1 MDNKKSIL
9 LQARNRLSAPFL
21 SAALILIA
29 GAAGL
34 RPAMTA
40 LSVRFLKQSIPI
52 RKPLAQFDISRLPSF
67 STGWLTSNV
76 PPEDIETDEFAIIH
90 FSRRTFGTEP
100 KEVVL
105 FVTYY
110 SDPQSNVPHTPDVCY
125 RQGGAVVKKMSNIT
139 IDPPESAPCPKIKA
153 RLLLMRRQKL
163 NQAIIFCFYVDGR
176 FRHSREQVRWMIRK
190 PGNRYV
196 YFSKIETVAM
206 YPLNGEPTEAIELC
220 KRLFAEAVGQLI
232 SEHFPTRE
240 QLRP

>member
-1 MDNKKSIL
+1 MGNEKSTIL
-9 LQARNRLSAPFL
+9 QVRSWLSLPFL

-40 LSVRFLKQSIPI
+40 LSVRFAKQSIPI
-52 RKPLAQFDISRLPSF
+52 RKPLSEFDISRLPSF
-67 STGWLTSNV
+67 STGWLASNV
-76 PPEDIETDEFAIIH
+76 PPEDIETDEFAIIR
-90 FSRRTFGTEP
+90 FNRRTLGAEA

-125 RQGGAVVKKMSNIT
+125 RQGGAVVRRMSNIT
-139 IDPPESAPCPKIKA
+139 VDLPESAPGPKIKA
-153 RLLLMRRQKL
+153 RLLLMRQQKY
-163 NQAIIFCFYVDGR
+163 NQAIIFCFYVDGS